1 MVSMEEAKD
10 SHPSR
15 LIDRSAAWARS
26 VNTCASFRPNLR
38 FVAVACLAYLNT
50 YRYVL
55 ARLFPSPLSPQLAR
69 IAAYTRRRY
78 VRACVFERAR
88 RTRGLR
94 AEWPFFSK
102 FRIYDGSRVCGKS
115 LIWKSVFFF
124 VDPLPFSLINRYSR
138 ESKETKEENKDVL
151 NRNYE
156 GTNYTLSS

>member
-10 SHPSR
+10 SHPDSSR

-69 IAAYTRRRY
+69 IAAYIRRRY
-78 VRACVFERAR
+78 VRACVLI
-88 RTRGLR
+88 RTSTAYSRETR
-94 AEWPFFSK
+94 PASRVAFSK

-124 VDPLPFSLINRYSR
+124 VDPLPFSLINR
-138 ESKETKEENKDVL
+138 
-151 NRNYE
+151 
-156 GTNYTLSS
+156 

>member
-10 SHPSR
+10 SHPDSSR

-69 IAAYTRRRY
+69 IAAYIRRRY
-78 VRACVFERAR
+78 VRACVLI
-88 RTRGLR
+88 RTSTAYSRP
-94 AEWPFFSK
+94 A
-102 FRIYDGSRVCGKS
+102 SRVAFLFQVS
-115 LIWKSVFFF
+115 NL
-124 VDPLPFSLINRYSR
+124 
-138 ESKETKEENKDVL
+138 
-151 NRNYE
+151 
-156 GTNYTLSS
+156 